1 MVFCNVTVVTI
12 AVLLSSLRLIPFH
25 SVQDEVLARAQ
36 QEVEKAAKESQK

>member
-1 MVFCNVTVVTI
+1 MVFCTVTVVTI
-12 AVLLSSLRLIPFH
+12 AVLLSSLRFISFH